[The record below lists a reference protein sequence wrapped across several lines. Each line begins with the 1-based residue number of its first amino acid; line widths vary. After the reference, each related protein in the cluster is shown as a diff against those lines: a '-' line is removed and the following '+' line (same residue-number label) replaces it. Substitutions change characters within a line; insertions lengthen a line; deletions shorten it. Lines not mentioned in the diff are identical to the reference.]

1 MVKTACGKIFPYHC
15 IEKKEDHVET
25 PKKSGSSVDNNL
37 KNMTQTRSNLRS
49 NYIQIYGKS
58 RIAEKT
64 IKKEKIL

>member
-1 MVKTACGKIFPYHC
+1 
-15 IEKKEDHVET
+15 
-25 PKKSGSSVDNNL
+25 
-37 KNMTQTRSNLRS
+37 MTQNRSNFRS